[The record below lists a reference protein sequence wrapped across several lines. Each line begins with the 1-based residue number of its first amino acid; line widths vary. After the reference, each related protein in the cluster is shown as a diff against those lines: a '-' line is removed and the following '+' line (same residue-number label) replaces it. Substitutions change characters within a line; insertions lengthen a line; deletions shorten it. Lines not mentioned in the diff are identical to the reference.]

1 MLQKWVTNAFFP
13 ETILYQFFIPKG
25 GRIYNKSNKV
35 THRSYDMQIIGEIFY
50 LIGCALCGGLIG
62 HLMGTLL

>member
-35 THRSYDMQIIGEIFY
+35 THRSYDMQIIDVLIH
-50 LIGCALCGGLIG
+50 LIGGALCGGLLG
-62 HLMGTLL
+62 HLEGTL